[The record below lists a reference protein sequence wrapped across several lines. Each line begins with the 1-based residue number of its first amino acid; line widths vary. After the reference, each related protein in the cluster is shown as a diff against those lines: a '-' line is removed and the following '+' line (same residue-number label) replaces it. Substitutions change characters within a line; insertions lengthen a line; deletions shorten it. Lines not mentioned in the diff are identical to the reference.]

1 MIICKLS
8 TRLTTFA
15 STHFFLAT
23 FVFLRVKTASAS
35 ERVRKP
41 TCSSSN
47 IFRILFLR
55 LFLFLFFHTS
65 NHCPFP
71 QTSEI
76 TRVVSSVRQSREFF
90 SSSLLRIDYNTY
102 KTAVGYTRMLLRT
115 HCKTRNARHYPEI
128 YWKPFSWVTSC
139 VLVRACVCCCCRGL
153 WLRINYDIAY

>member
-76 TRVVSSVRQSREFF
+76 TRVVLSVRQSREFF
-90 SSSLLRIDYNTY
+90 SSSLFRIDYNTY
-102 KTAVGYTRMLLRT
+102 KLQSDILECYFARTTRREMRVIILKFIGSHFLELRVAYLCERVSAVAAAASDYASITT
-115 HCKTRNARHYPEI
+115 
-128 YWKPFSWVTSC
+128 
-139 VLVRACVCCCCRGL
+139 
-153 WLRINYDIAY
+153 